1 MPKRI
6 KITNDDWDAFVRSNV
21 EHIGKEL
28 YERLIVV
35 CINMNI
41 DIKDLLNSVKDYNSF
56 WALVNKYYND
66 YVDTTD
72 LEEVD

>member
-6 KITNDDWDAFVRSNV
+6 KITKDDWDAFVRSNV

-28 YERLIVV
+28 FERLVVV

-41 DIKDLLNSVKDYNSF
+41 YINDLLESSKDYNSF

-66 YVDTTD
+66 YVDITE